1 MNGFHPNVADGMLK
15 PISDVSCVVQNE
27 AVVLVGGGWVGVNG
41 FHPKVT

>member
-1 MNGFHPNVADGMLK
+1 MADRVLK

-27 AVVLVGGGWVGVNG
+27 AVVWLGGWGVNG